1 MSVPKYGTPDI
12 ASPSPSS
19 SWASNVVNVV
29 LMSPDQVP
37 APRRCIPAAP
47 ERQSIQARPSGRS
60 RASPSAKARKRY
72 RSKALCSSR
81 ALPRCIGAGPD
92 GPSPPSSHQ
101 PATPSSTRCRCCS
114 HHHSRASGF
123 VKSMNRWFSA
133 YPWRLMDRFP
143 RVARRRRSGRCGR
156 GIGHVEQEAAPLGLG
171 VARARPGGA
180 PGTRG

>member
-37 APRRCIPAAP
+37 APSRCIPAAP

-60 RASPSAKARKRY
+60 LASPSANARKRY
-72 RSKALCSSR
+72 RSNALCSSR
-81 ALPRCIGAGPD
+81 ALPRCIGAGPV

-101 PATPSSTRCRCCS
+101 PATPRSTRWRCCS
-114 HHHSRASGF
+114 HHHSRVAG
-123 VKSMNRWFSA
+123 R
-133 YPWRLMDRFP
+133 RDRG
-143 RVARRRRSGRCGR
+143 RVRRRV
-156 GIGHVEQEAAPLGLG
+156 GHVQEEAALLGLG
-171 VARARPGGA
+171 KAGRVRVDDRILVGDDPEAELVLKLPERGGRVW
-180 PGTRG
+180 PEL